1 MFLKADTEELF
12 KMTDGKV
19 FQRVG
24 AATEKDLVFKLNGE
38 LQEDFR

>member
-12 KMTDGKV
+12 IMTDGKV

-24 AATEKDLVFKLNGE
+24 AATEKDLVFKLKKI
-38 LQEDFR
+38 FR